1 MVNVIRDHT
10 ERTYGYQI
18 MESDDGVQRMIAEG
32 AKFSD
37 PGEVMRF
44 TTRLGAAIT
53 NNKVA
58 YLRDREATNTY
69 GFQIYEDSIPGQPPL
84 ILDEQYGWLDSD
96 EVKQHINS
104 LRKAIAEGIKTFL

>member
-32 AKFSD
+32 ARFSD

-44 TTRLGAAIT
+44 TTRLGAAIS

-58 YLRDREATNTY
+58 FLRDREATGTY
-69 GFQIYEDSIPGQPPL
+69 GYQIYEEVPGQVPI
-84 ILDEQYGWLDSD
+84 ILDEQYGWHDTE
-96 EVKQHINS
+96 EVQQHIKS
-104 LRKAIAEGIKTFL
+104 LKNAIAEGIKTYL